1 MSDLRVSNLRGRSAG
16 SAPNLPDGVVV
27 NDTTQ
32 STSVTTG
39 AVVISGG
46 VGIAKSL
53 HVGGNVSVGGTLT
66 YEDVTNVDSVGLITA
81 KSGIKVGNPSSP
93 GIGVTIDPNGNA
105 VFAGI
110 LTATTFSGIEAD
122 KIFEGNTEVETIDTG
137 SDGYVKMTTE
147 GSERVRVGP
156 AGQIGLSGP
165 NYGTAGQLLTSSG
178 NASAATWTTVDA
190 APQVKLNASGTI
202 AAGKPTIVNTDG
214 TVSEVKETLAGLE
227 NPTYTGQNNIANP
240 ADYPVGVHIPGTD
253 KMLMA
258 YQYASGA
265 NAGYARVMTRAAKT
279 LTQIGNEPSFEGGQV
294 RNIGVVWDDNAS
306 RGVIFYVDSDDS
318 SKFKARVCQVSGT
331 TLSYGSIT
339 DFPGGETGETGYLN
353 HRAVYDPDTQKI
365 IIGFSDGSNGSSW
378 VGKAYV
384 CTIDPSTNAIS
395 FGAVSTIYNSYNVRK
410 IDLAYDTTNNK
421 VVAMIAADTGN
432 SDAWIVSKVGTVSGT
447 GISSWGTEDD
457 ISTTQSNN
465 ASMVWMSDQQKLF
478 CAYESDQSNKLFAR
492 IGTPS
497 STNVTWGTAVQCSSN
512 NTTLIRASAVIN
524 AAYDT
529 YAKLPVVT
537 WRATYSG
544 DSIGFVAVRSISGTT
559 PTFTNAVELSG
570 GGGTRGP
577 FACSMNT
584 SEGIPVMWRN
594 TSGPCK
600 YVFVSF
606 AEALTNVTSENFLG
620 ISAASYT
627 NGQEATIQITG
638 SSNSNQVGLT
648 TGQNYYV
655 QKNGTLSLTAASP
668 KVYAGTA
675 VSQTKLVVGKESP
688 QTNAWEVVATH
699 DLSDGIQTINNTG
712 WSDAYQVYKLV
723 ITGLSGLSSLVYLR
737 YYFDASASNAVT
749 GTLATQDKY
758 NHRRIGAWGT
768 NPNVVSGENTY
779 HRLYGNSAA
788 RFSNIELTF
797 PMHRGGS
804 ESVSKGCYGT
814 VWTYG
819 YEVYQEVCTYTN
831 STQNSEYIKGVQVY
845 FPNGV
850 SGMVGRL
857 TFLRQKYS

>member
-1 MSDLRVSNLRGRSAG
+1 MSQINVNTIRNRTGG
-16 SAPNLPDGVVV
+16 PPNLDK
-27 NDTTQ
+27 
-32 STSVTTG
+32 G
-39 AVVISGG
+39 AVVT
-46 VGIAKSL
+46 GIL
-53 HVGGNVSVGGTLT
+53 TCTGNVSVGGTLT
-66 YEDVTNVDSVGLITA
+66 YEDVTNIDSTGIVTA
-81 KSGIKVGNPSSP
+81 KSGIKVGNPISP
-93 GIGVTIDPNGNA
+93 GIGATIDPNGNA

-110 LTATTFSGIEAD
+110 VTAAQFSGIDTD
-122 KIFEGNTEVETIDTG
+122 KISEGNTEVEAIDTG
-137 SDGYVKMTTE
+137 SDGHVKMTTE
-147 GSERVRVGP
+147 GSERLRVGP
-156 AGQIGLSGP
+156 AGQIGLSGA

-178 NASAATWTTVDA
+178 NASAASWTTVAA
-190 APQVKLNASGTI
+190 APEIKLNASGSI
-202 AAGKPTIVNTDG
+202 AVGKPTLVNADG
-214 TVSEVKETLAGLE
+214 TVSEVKQTIAGIET
-227 NPTYTGQNNIANP
+227 PTYTGQNNITNP
-240 ADYPVGVHIPGTD
+240 GNYPVGVNIPGTD
-253 KMLMA
+253 TMLMA

-279 LTQIGNEPSFEGGQV
+279 LTQTSNEPEFEPGNT
-294 RNIGVVWDDNAS
+294 RNIGVVWDPNAD
-306 RGVIFYVDSDDS
+306 RGVIFYVDDDDS
-318 SKFKARVCQVSGT
+318 NYYKCRVCQVSGN

-339 DFPGGETGETGYLN
+339 NFPGNETGEGGYLN

-365 IIGFSDGSNGSSW
+365 IIGFSDGSSGSSW

-384 CTIDPSTNAIS
+384 CTIDPSTNGIS
-395 FGAVSTIYNSYNVRK
+395 FGTVSTIYNSYNVMK
-410 IDLAYDTTNNK
+410 VDMAYDTTNNK
-421 VVAMIAADTGN
+421 VVAMISADTAN

-447 GISSWGTEDD
+447 GIASWGTEDD
-457 ISTTQSNN
+457 ISTPQSNN
-465 ASMVWMSDQQKLF
+465 ASMVWMSEQEKLF
-478 CAYESDQSNKLFAR
+478 CVYESDQSNKLFAR

-497 STNVTWGTAVQCSSN
+497 STNVTWGTAVQCSTN
-512 NTTLIRASAVIN
+512 NTTLIRASAVIQ

-544 DSIGFVAVRSISGTT
+544 DSIGFVAVKSISGTT
-559 PTFTNAVELSG
+559 PTFTNCVEISG

-577 FACSMNT
+577 FAVSMNT
-584 SEGIPVMWRN
+584 SEGIPVMYRDALSN
-594 TSGPCK
+594 PVK

-606 AEALTNVTSENFLG
+606 VEALTNITSENFLG

-655 QKNGTLSLTAASP
+655 QNNGTLSLTAESP

-675 VSQTKLVVGKESP
+675 VSQTKLLVGKESP

-699 DLSDGIQTINNTG
+699 DLAGGIQTINNTG

-723 ITGLSGLSSLVYLR
+723 ITGLSGLSSKVYLR

-749 GTLATQDKY
+749 GTLGTQDKY

-768 NPNVVSGENTY
+768 NPNVTSGENTY
-779 HRLYGNSAA
+779 HRLYGDSAG

-804 ESVSKGCYGT
+804 ESVGKGCYGT

-819 YEVYQEVCTYTN
+819 YEVYNEVCTYTN
-831 STQNSEYIKGVQVY
+831 NAQNTEYIKGVQVY

-850 SGMVGRL
+850 NNMVGRL